1 MGAAKSRTRRD
12 RVESASD
19 LARARVPDH
28 AEIATIVDSVITTLS
43 GGVTAEDV
51 RLRDELAALSG
62 YIQRARD
69 EISALH
75 PGDIKSEHIPRATD
89 ELYAIIEATEEAT
102 STILDCAEQL
112 EALGGRLDEDP
123 AKEIEATVTRIY
135 EACNFQ
141 DITGQRIN
149 KVIKTLRHIEDRVN
163 AMLAALGGEHCD
175 SPEFGEPINETP
187 ANEVDDSALLNGPQ
201 RPDDAI
207 SQDDIDALLAD

>member
-12 RVESASD
+12 RVAAAPD
-19 LARARVPDH
+19 LARPPVRDH
-28 AEIATIVDSVITTLS
+28 AEIETIVDSVMTTLS
-43 GGVTAEDV
+43 GDVTAADV
-51 RLRDELAALSG
+51 RLSDELAALSG

-69 EISALH
+69 EISALR
-75 PGDIKSEHIPRATD
+75 PGDIESEHIPRATD
-89 ELYAIIEATEEAT
+89 ELDAIIAATEEAT
-102 STILDCAEQL
+102 GTILDCAEQL
-112 EALGGRLDEDP
+112 EALGGRLDHDP

-163 AMLAALGGEHCD
+163 AMLAVLGGEPGE
-175 SPEFGEPINETP
+175 SPMVREPMNETD
-187 ANEVDDSALLNGPQ
+187 ESALLNGPQ
-201 RPDDAI
+201 MPEDAI